1 MVVSSANILTL
12 PEGQHVDNKQKTKTN
27 KNFIDQDYNINWLQ
41 TVLFTVRIALKG
53 YQL

>member
-1 MVVSSANILTL
+1 MQLK
-12 PEGQHVDNKQKTKTN
+12 QNKQKQN